1 MVWGMGRALC
11 ASTPSPG
18 QPPGVRSEAS
28 LCNSQGQI
36 FPIQAIMGGGPRAR
50 AAQGHCRG
58 QGPLHGSVF
67 FRKKKKIGC
76 KHKLYFSEKECAF
89 PTCLFIYKPWE
100 HWVPLLWGPWAPSGT
115 ALCPCAPALCHSG
128 PGQLLYPVWGTRA
141 CLQSQM
147 ALAALS
153 SGCILLSATWPPPLT
168 PSPPSLVFSSLI
180 LKFLTLNMFLNLKLG

>member
-1 MVWGMGRALC
+1 MAWGMGRALC

-50 AAQGHCRG
+50 ATQGHCRG
-58 QGPLHGSVF
+58 QGPPMVAFSLG
-67 FRKKKKIGC
+67 RKKKTGC
-76 KHKLYFSEKECAF
+76 KHKLYFSEKECSF

-100 HWVPLLWGPWAPSGT
+100 HWVPLLWGPWTPSGT

-128 PGQLLYPVWGTRA
+128 PGQLLCPVWGTRA
-141 CLQSQM
+141 CLAKSRAKSQM
-147 ALAALS
+147 ALAAQD
-153 SGCILLSATWPPPLT
+153 C
-168 PSPPSLVFSSLI
+168 SLI
-180 LKFLTLNMFLNLKLG
+180 WLYLTLCHLATGPHPQSPFLGILQLNSQIPDS